1 MRAIVLFLIS
11 VIILLSCDDI
21 PTTHS
26 GNKYLGTWVFDSADS
41 NITHLIRSTEFDND
55 KYGFS
60 ILEDNIFVERK
71 NAGWCGTPPIS
82 YQNYTGEWKD
92 KNETTLIIKV
102 GYWGGI
108 TKYDLEIVSK
118 TDGTLSVKYIYDN

>member
-11 VIILLSCDDI
+11 VMILLSCDDV
-21 PTTHS
+21 PTTYS
-26 GNKYLGTWVFDSADS
+26 ENKYLGTWIFDSADS

-60 ILEDNIFVERK
+60 ILEGNIFVERK
-71 NAGWCGTPPIS
+71 NSGWCGTPPIS
-82 YQNYTGEWKD
+82 YNNYTGEWEN
-92 KNETTLIIKV
+92 KNESTLKIQV

-108 TKYDLEIVSK
+108 TKFDLVIVSK
-118 TDGTLSVKYIYDN
+118 TNSTLSVKYIYDN